1 MLCCL
6 SADSG
11 YPGSISSS
19 SSHGHKGLKSP
30 QDVSPWFNFP
40 IEYSSA
46 AMADKNNAP
55 STSPPPPPPPP
66 QCRGSIN
73 TAELGLFSPE
83 VVDDT
88 HIANFPMPPDPQWV
102 WPTMDLVGVGTAGVD
117 PDSLL
122 VNSHGGLDT
131 ASETTT
137 QSLFDPS
144 KMVIAKVESLSDDSR
159 FNDYLNEILES
170 EEVMECL
177 NSISSEPPL
186 TVVEPPQIRPLSIE
200 EAPPAPEV
208 TVPAA
213 GRGVTDKGTESKGS
227 PVAAHTP
234 TTPSTV
240 EPSQQT
246 GVPVSEQNQSSSESV
261 AAYVAAETSL
271 IPFSV
276 ADCFTTRGVDVATTA
291 KPVPVTQ
298 DSLLGV
304 AASGSNLVSVSS
316 SLASFRTGDLAPKS
330 NVMWPQSGS
339 VAEAESGLK
348 PLGPEQPQ
356 LERQPQQQHQQQQQ
370 PSSSASSSGSAVLES
385 AGGCQH
391 ALLQPPISQP
401 SPVVPVSRTS
411 SPPGSSL
418 PPGQPSPEKKKII
431 RIKRPPKVGKTAT
444 ESNKN
449 DSKAGKPANESSR
462 NGGKAGRTAA
472 SQKDS
477 VKTPSNGEERE
488 ENVSKPPELKSRT
501 GRAIKPSWRL
511 TQASLDQGLRR
522 TNSPSTKASVTTK
535 SSGEKV
541 DGAQAGSKNKGG
553 AAGRKLIQRGKPR
566 VIKTSVTKSSA
577 APSVC
582 SLSLADVAEG
592 SSLKKLPDIP
602 ATTLLSPT
610 PSLSLPSS
618 SSTLSMSL
626 DDILRQ
632 MNDEELLEEM
642 GVPEVAEPLP
652 TATSP
657 DRDRDNN
664 GDKVE
669 RLEEKA
675 TEEPVENKG
684 ERNDG
689 ASQPPTSPT
698 RCHKTVEVI
707 AGNLESS
714 PKVVVASESRVKKA
728 ATGLSGSELANSMKS
743 ELQTVVKPARMR
755 PSPIRWMDEDSAPP
769 IPLTAS
775 RHKPA
780 VNTPDPHRAESK
792 PAGDDTHPQ
801 WPVMTQE
808 HAPEPARADANSLL
822 STENVGRL
830 PVESI
835 EEDDN
840 CSVMMDLDIS
850 GDEGETLSLVE
861 PLTPS
866 PPPPEAS
873 RDILDGGGGGG
884 EETEEDKIEI
894 FADDFDTFTVYT
906 MEEKAKN
913 ATPPRM
919 PSPPSE
925 LYK

>member
-1 MLCCL
+1 
-6 SADSG
+6 
-11 YPGSISSS
+11 
-19 SSHGHKGLKSP
+19 
-30 QDVSPWFNFP
+30 
-40 IEYSSA
+40 
-46 AMADKNNAP
+46 MADKNNAS
-55 STSPPPPPPPP
+55 STSHPHPPPPPPPPP

-122 VNSHGGLDT
+122 ANNHGGLDT
-131 ASETTT
+131 VSETTT

-159 FNDYLNEILES
+159 FYDCLNEILES

-213 GRGVTDKGTESKGS
+213 GRGVTDKGTELKGS

-234 TTPSTV
+234 TTSSTV

-276 ADCFTTRGVDVATTA
+276 AECFTTGGVGVATTA
-291 KPVPVTQ
+291 KPAPLTQ
-298 DSLLGV
+298 DSLLNV
-304 AASGSNLVSVSS
+304 AASGSNLMSVSS

-330 NVMWPQSGS
+330 NVMWSQSGG
-339 VAEAESGLK
+339 VAEAESCLK

-356 LERQPQQQHQQQQQ
+356 LEQQPQQQQQQQQ
-370 PSSSASSSGSAVLES
+370 PSSSASSSGSAALES
-385 AGGCQH
+385 AGGCQR
-391 ALLQPPISQP
+391 ASLQPPISQS
-401 SPVVPVSRTS
+401 SPVVLVSRTS

-418 PPGQPSPEKKKII
+418 PPGQPPPGKKKII
-431 RIKRPPKVGKTAT
+431 RIKRPPKVGKTVT

-449 DSKAGKPANESSR
+449 DGKAGKPANESSR
-462 NGGKAGRTAA
+462 NSGKTGRTAA

-522 TNSPSTKASVTTK
+522 TNPPSTKASVTTK

-541 DGAQAGSKNKGG
+541 DDVQAGSKNKGG
-553 AAGRKLIQRGKPR
+553 AAGRKLIQKGKPR
-566 VIKTSVTKSSA
+566 VIKTSVTKGSA
-577 APSVC
+577 APSVS

-592 SSLKKLPDIP
+592 SGLKKLPDIP

-618 SSTLSMSL
+618 SSSLSMSL
-626 DDILRQ
+626 DDILQQ

-642 GVPEVAEPLP
+642 GAPEVAEPLP

-657 DRDRDNN
+657 RGSDNDS
-664 GDKVE
+664 DKVE
-669 RLEEKA
+669 RLEEKPA
-675 TEEPVENKG
+675 EELVENKG

-698 RCHKTVEVI
+698 PCHKTVEVTP
-707 AGNLESS
+707 GSLESS

-728 ATGLSGSELANSMKS
+728 TTGLSGSELANSMKS

-755 PSPIRWMDEDSAPP
+755 PSPIRWTDEDSAPP

-775 RHKPA
+775 RHKPE
-780 VNTPDPHRAESK
+780 VNTPDPHRAESE
-792 PAGDDTHPQ
+792 PAGDDTDPR
-801 WPVMTQE
+801 WPAMTQE
-808 HAPEPARADANSLL
+808 PAPEPARADANSLL
-822 STENVGRL
+822 SVENVGRL
-830 PVESI
+830 PAESI

-850 GDEGETLSLVE
+850 DDERETLSLVE

-866 PPPPEAS
+866 LPPLEAS
-873 RDILDGGGGGG
+873 RDILDGGGG

-925 LYK
+925 LYVYLYHDLVENAGF